1 MKKNMELLAAAA
13 SAYGAVS
20 TLRGRRQRFKQFTYG
35 AQWGDAVRDHDGTWS
50 TEGEV
55 AARNGRVPLTN
66 NMIRRL
72 VKNIVGHFRTDMPEI
87 DVELRAVARSN
98 RLEELD
104 SRMLEEFLIS
114 GCAIQ
119 RVCCERR
126 GAGVGVW
133 VDNIDPRRFFVD
145 RMSDPRSTDVEMVG
159 MIRDMSMAELLMRY
173 SGGSRSRASAI
184 RRLYAS
190 EMPTSFDGL
199 LTTPVGNESEGGF
212 DFYRAE
218 AGRCRV
224 IEVWTLD
231 AKERYRCHDPLAAT
245 AFSIEPARVSALER
259 LNSRRRRAGQPEVA
273 MRWEIG
279 VCWRCR
285 VLAPTGEVLYEADSS
300 LPGGSHP
307 FVMKFYPLTDGEV
320 HSFVED
326 VIDQQKYVNRLITLI
341 DNIMSSSAKGVLLFP
356 EDQLGTGLQWKDVAQ
371 MWSAYD
377 GIIPYRPRSG
387 VPAPQQVVSPG
398 GDAGASELLK
408 LEMKLFEDVS
418 GVAGVLQGR
427 TDSGSTSAQL
437 YEAQV
442 RTASAAIQDLMATF
456 ADFRNAR
463 NELLRNLVCAIGMQ
477 QAPVLQSVQTP
488 HV

>member
-1 MKKNMELLAAAA
+1 MMEQNMDLLAAAS
-13 SAYGAVS
+13 SAYSAAAY
-20 TLRGRRQRFKQFTYG
+20 LRQRRFRYKQFTYG
-35 AQWGDAVRDHDGTWS
+35 AQWGDVVRDYDGRWV

-72 VKNIVGHFRTDMPEI
+72 VKNIVGRFRSDLESSGSKSDAAADM
-87 DVELRAVARSN
+87 N
-98 RLEELD
+98 RLDELD

-119 RVCCERR
+119 RICCERR
-126 GAGVGVW
+126 TGGTGVW

-145 RMSDPRSTDVEMVG
+145 RMSDPRASDVEMVG
-159 MIRDMSMAELLMRY
+159 MIRDMSMSELLMRY
-173 SGGSRSRASAI
+173 SGGNPAYAAEIRA
-184 RRLYAS
+184 LYAS
-190 EMPTSFDGL
+190 MATGPAADAGGIGTAGAA
-199 LTTPVGNESEGGF
+199 GF
-212 DFYRAE
+212 DFLRGE

-231 AKERYRCHDPLAAT
+231 ARERYLCHDPLT
-245 AFSIEPARVSALER
+245 AGIYAVPPEQIDRVKRRNRTRRSKGEPEIV
-259 LNSRRRRAGQPEVA
+259 
-273 MRWEIG
+273 MKWDIG

-285 VLAPTGEVLYEADSS
+285 VLAPTGHVLYEQEST
-300 LPGGSHP
+300 LPGGVHP

-356 EDQLGTGLQWKDVAQ
+356 EDQLGTGMSWNDVGQ

-377 GIIPYRPRSG
+377 SIIPYRPRVGS
-387 VPAPQQVVSPG
+387 PPPQQIVSHG
-398 GDAGASELLK
+398 SDAGASELLK

-427 TDSGSTSAQL
+427 TESGATSAQL
-437 YEAQV
+437 YEAQL
-442 RTASAAIQDLMATF
+442 RAATTAISDLLATF
-456 ADFRNAR
+456 NDFRSTR
-463 NELLRNLVCAIGMQ
+463 DRLLTAVEA
-477 QAPVLQSVQTP
+477 ATP
-488 HV
+488 ML